1 VNVTHRY
8 PFCSVDFGLK
18 KTITLIFKSVEGM
31 NERIGL
37 FWIEAHKENTQKRQF
52 KQKRRI
58 HKYTVSQK
66 TSPTFLVVT
75 RESIVGFS

>member
-1 VNVTHRY
+1 MCERY
-8 PFCSVDFGLK
+8 SPLSILFGGFRSEK
-18 KTITLIFKSVEGM
+18 KTITLIFKSVKGM

-66 TSPTFLVVT
+66 HPRHF
-75 RESIVGFS
+75 